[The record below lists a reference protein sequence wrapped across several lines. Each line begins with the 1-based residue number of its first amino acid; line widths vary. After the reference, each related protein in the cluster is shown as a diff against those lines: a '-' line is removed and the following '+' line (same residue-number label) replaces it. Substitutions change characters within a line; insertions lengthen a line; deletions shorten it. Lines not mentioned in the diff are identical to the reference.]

1 MSQLINEVFRSVS
14 MLLVLLNPFLIIVYL
29 IDIVKK
35 KPSAVFN
42 KIMLRA
48 SVISFITFSSFALLG
63 DAIFTN
69 FFNASFA
76 SFQIFGGIVFLLT
89 GIQFVFKG
97 SASIESLRGE
107 SKHVAGAIAMPIFI
121 GPGTISYSVIIG
133 ERLSKGAA
141 LFSIS
146 VSIAL
151 CAGIIILLKLIH
163 DKIHKTKE
171 ELIEQYID
179 IAGRVIALLLGTVS
193 IEMVMTG
200 LSYWIN
206 LKF

>member
-1 MSQLINEVFRSVS
+1 MKDIIRSVIL
-14 MLLVLLNPFLIIVYL
+14 LLVLLNPFLIIVYL

-35 KPSAVFN
+35 KTTKEFS
-42 KIMLRA
+42 KILIRA
-48 SVISFITFSSFALLG
+48 GVISFTVFTLFAILG
-63 DAIFTN
+63 DTIFSHV
-69 FFNASFA
+69 FNASFA

-107 SKHVAGAIAMPIFI
+107 SKHIAGAIAMPIFI

-133 ERLSKGAA
+133 ERLSKTNATLA
-141 LFSIS
+141 
-146 VSIAL
+146 IAL
-151 CAGIIILLKLIH
+151 TVIICISIIMLLKKLH
-163 DKIHKTKE
+163 DKIHKKKE

-193 IEMVMTG
+193 IELIMSGVIF
-200 LSYWIN
+200 WIN
-206 LKF
+206 HNF

>member
-1 MSQLINEVFRSVS
+1 MEEFFRSII

-29 IDIVKK
+29 INIVKK
-35 KPSAVFN
+35 KSTKIFR

-48 SVISFITFSSFALLG
+48 SIISFVTFSAFALLS

-69 FFNASFA
+69 IFNASFA

-107 SKHVAGAIAMPIFI
+107 SKHIAGAIAMPIFI
-121 GPGTISYSVIIG
+121 GPGTISYCVIIG
-133 ERLSKGAA
+133 ERHTPLVA
-141 LFSIS
+141 IS
-146 VSIAL
+146 AIAVTIFL
-151 CAGIIILLKLIH
+151 CASIILLLKYVH
-163 DKIHKTKE
+163 DKIQDKKE

-179 IAGRVIALLLGTVS
+179 IAGRVIALLLGTIA
-193 IEMVMTG
+193 IELIMSGVNF
-200 LSYWIN
+200 WIKY
-206 LKF
+206 KF

>member
-1 MSQLINEVFRSVS
+1 MKDIIRSVIL
-14 MLLVLLNPFLIIVYL
+14 LLVLLNPFLIIVYL

-35 KPSAVFN
+35 KTTKEFS
-42 KIMLRA
+42 KILIRA
-48 SVISFITFSSFALLG
+48 GIISFTVFTLFAILG
-63 DAIFTN
+63 DTIFN
-69 FFNASFA
+69 HVFNASFA

-107 SKHVAGAIAMPIFI
+107 SKHIAGAIAMPIFI

-133 ERLSKGAA
+133 ERLSKTNATIA
-141 LFSIS
+141 
-146 VSIAL
+146 IAL
-151 CAGIIILLKLIH
+151 TVIICISIIMLLKKLH
-163 DKIHKTKE
+163 DKIHKKKE

-193 IEMVMTG
+193 IELIMSGVIF
-200 LSYWIN
+200 WIN
-206 LKF
+206 HNF